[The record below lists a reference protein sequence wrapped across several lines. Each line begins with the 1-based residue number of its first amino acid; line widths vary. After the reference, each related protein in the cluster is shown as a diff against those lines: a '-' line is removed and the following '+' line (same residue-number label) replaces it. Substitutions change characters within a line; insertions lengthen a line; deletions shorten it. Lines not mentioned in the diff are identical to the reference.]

1 MNKIHSTER
10 EQAEQ
15 ACDARALTSFLS
27 LGRERRHTQVGNGGQ
42 IFPLLTG

>member
-27 LGRERRHTQVGNGGQ
+27 LGRERSPAQGGNEGRSY
-42 IFPLLTG
+42 PC